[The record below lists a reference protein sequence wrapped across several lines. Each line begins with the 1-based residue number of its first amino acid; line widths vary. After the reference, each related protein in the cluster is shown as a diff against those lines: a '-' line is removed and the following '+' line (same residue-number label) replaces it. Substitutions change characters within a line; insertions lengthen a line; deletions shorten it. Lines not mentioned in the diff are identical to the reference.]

1 MSVVDDRLKNLLGLI
16 DRVYSEGV
24 RDYRGKVIDAAHV
37 RNYLFVS
44 YHRICEIVKIVSELG
59 GEGRI
64 LDIGMG
70 YGFYDIVLKEDFGRE
85 VVGMEVGENVE
96 AYCGLANHFNIEVV
110 RAALCEGSEVISDS
124 SFEIVIFSEVL
135 EHLRI
140 GVLRALREIYR
151 ILKPGGVLVLLTPN
165 AARLTNIITPLCGR
179 NTAESFS
186 NEAVNIEE
194 LFAGVSHIR
203 EYTLGE
209 VTSLVKQAGF
219 EIVTSR
225 HSLCS
230 DRVGKSDSN
239 LKRKVGRWMLLPV
252 VFLLSWM
259 RSTNLAVA
267 RKKS

>member
-1 MSVVDDRLKNLLGLI
+1 MSVVDNRLKEILGRI
-16 DRVYSEGV
+16 DSVYSEGV
-24 RDYRGKVIDAAHV
+24 CDYRGKIIDAAHV
-37 RNYLFVS
+37 QNYLFVS

-59 GEGRI
+59 GDGRI

-96 AYCGLANHFNIEVV
+96 AYCSLAKCFNIEVIK
-110 RAALCEGSEVISDS
+110 AALCDGSEFISDS
-124 SFEIVIFSEVL
+124 SFEVVIFSEVL

-140 GVLRALREIYR
+140 GALRALQEIYR
-151 ILKPGGVLVLLTPN
+151 ILKPGGVLILLTPN
-165 AARLTNIITPLCGR
+165 AARLTNIITLLCGR

-186 NEAVNIEE
+186 NEAVNVEE

-209 VTSLVKQAGF
+209 VTSLVKQGGF
-219 EIVTSR
+219 EILTSR
-225 HSLCS
+225 HSLCA

-239 LKRKVGRWMLLPV
+239 LKRRFGRWMLLPT

-259 RSTNLAVA
+259 RSTNLVVA
-267 RKKS
+267 RKKG